1 MYVLMSQ
8 NTPVCRF
15 DLDTGEFSVLAEPF
29 MPYNLQLTAESGS
42 MQEKIANINAIH
54 HWCADRVLSLDRR
67 YAKQIL
73 NELGLPQSQNDSVKA
88 KISLACRSIS
98 DCSQCAS
105 SAEYPHS
112 AKSFSLP
119 CQYIPFVLKR

>member
-1 MYVLMSQ
+1 MHILMSK
-8 NTPVCRF
+8 NIPVCRF
-15 DLDTGEFSVLAEPF
+15 NLDTGDFSVLAEPF
-29 MPYNLQLTAESGS
+29 MPYNLYLTAESGS

-98 DCSQCAS
+98 DRSQCAS

-119 CQYIPFVLKR
+119 CKYIPFVLKR